1 MHLYNLF
8 ESTNEAY
15 YTTRGIDRDRYQER
29 AGLEGPFQTKSGK
42 VVYYDAKQ
50 GQYYDPDTDRYVDY
64 DDYRA
69 LDEDP
74 TEELPQSATSA
85 KIPAKSVDVYE
96 QQVDEGAREFVT
108 GALLAGLLGM
118 GVQQLGSITDAK
130 NSPLGRAMAQAAEQ
144 GDQYA
149 AKHLDKL
156 DFYFDAND
164 TGSIKVLSKKYLGRV
179 VEGVVSEA
187 EVATTQKTQRMVNL
201 MRARYPEAKTDLE
214 ALLLHFNTGQRQ
226 DREDISTLYTQN
238 DQEEQQINQLQA
250 TLDKLK
256 SRAKMGIATEAAD
269 SDRQRA
275 LDASMAELERQFG
288 PLKRAKVTA
297 PSKQQIAAKAQRA
310 GSEAEQRAT
319 KRKQY
324 ADTLIKQYNVKVEP
338 GHEGYFLK
346 GVSDGRGG
354 VEDKRA
360 GDAYGPYVYAYDAGV
375 SVGRKM
381 RSTTNEDYY
390 ETDEQRELA
399 RLGRI
404 IMDIGA
410 KRDDAVGVAMGAVG
424 MELTKYGTPQG
435 VSNIRKLEQV
445 TGQPESVIMKMMALA
460 QKVQGD
466 VARGEDVPDDE
477 EEVKE
482 IAPALG
488 AIARGASKALGFGTG
503 AGAGASA
510 IGRSADDA
518 ADAAGSF
525 LQALGKLNDD
535 IHEAPMGFTKI
546 PYPGYKGPGSD
557 FRAYDEPNQSSNW
570 VVKVD
575 GKKWKVF
582 NNKNSANKAASTI
595 RMKYNKKTEVYA
607 TMDPVSEG
615 VAEGLPQ
622 TLRKVVPGYA
632 KREIDKK
639 MDAQKFGKTDAD
651 KDANFQRYK
660 KIQDKIKEQGVA
672 EVAETDIQ
680 IGDTVQTIKM
690 GQIPGTVTGFSKKSG
705 MTKVLFKHESG
716 KTYASVPSNLRV
728 IKSVNE
734 GGFFDPDQPNP
745 GDMVKHVN
753 GAVGPV
759 KRIGTQGN
767 NTTVYFRD
775 KNGEMNFGE
784 WRKQVF
790 PVKEETALDEAKKKP
805 IPTKP
810 DKWSYAKSQAKEKFD
825 VYPSAYA
832 NAWAAKKYKEL
843 GGGWRM
849 GTKEDLEEMEQ
860 LEEIKCWPGY
870 ERVPGTTAGKPG
882 SCRKK

>member
-1 MHLYNLF
+1 MHLLDLF

-50 GQYYDPDTDRYVDY
+50 GQYYDPDSDRYIDY

-74 TEELPQSATSA
+74 TQEEPVSDTMRKQ
-85 KIPAKSVDVYE
+85 PAQQIDVYE

-108 GALLAGLLGM
+108 GALLAGLLGL
-118 GVQQLGSITDAK
+118 GVQQLGSLSDAK

-149 AKHLDKL
+149 AKHLEKL

-226 DREDISTLYTQN
+226 DRQDISTLYTQN
-238 DQEEQQINQLQA
+238 DQEEQEIDQLQA
-250 TLDKLK
+250 ALDKIK

-288 PLKRAKVTA
+288 PLKKAKYAAPSEEELRAKTSKARVQQA
-297 PSKQQIAAKAQRA
+297 ERSKQRMERAQ
-310 GSEAEQRAT
+310 QLI
-319 KRKQY
+319 RKY
-324 ADTLIKQYNVKVEP
+324 GVKIEP

-354 VEDKRA
+354 VEDRRA
-360 GDAYGPYVYAYDAGV
+360 GDAYGPYVGAYDAGV

-435 VSNIRKLEQV
+435 ASNIRKLEQV

-466 VARGEDVPDDE
+466 VARGEEVPDE
-477 EEVKE
+477 EELDEADFDANFSKRV
-482 IAPALG
+482 G
-488 AIARGASKALGFGTG
+488 ATVRGG
-503 AGAGASA
+503 AGAEYLKKKAA
-510 IGRSADDA
+510 QRQAANPDA
-518 ADAAGSF
+518 
-525 LQALGKLNDD
+525 GKGL
-535 IHEAPMGFTKI
+535 
-546 PYPGYKGPGSD
+546 GPGVLD
-557 FRAYDEPNQSSNW
+557 VAKAR
-570 VVKVD
+570 K
-575 GKKWKVF
+575 
-582 NNKNSANKAASTI
+582 KAAAKGVRPGSLRASPNT
-595 RMKYNKKTEVYA
+595 R
-607 TMDPVSEG
+607 DPER
-615 VAEGLPQ
+615 LPE
-622 TLRKVVPGYA
+622 A
-632 KREIDKK
+632 
-639 MDAQKFGKTDAD
+639 
-651 KDANFQRYK
+651 
-660 KIQDKIKEQGVA
+660 
-672 EVAETDIQ
+672 AETDIQ

-705 MTKVLFKHESG
+705 ITKVLFKHESG

-728 IKSVNE
+728 IK
-734 GGFFDPDQPNP
+734 
-745 GDMVKHVN
+745 
-753 GAVGPV
+753 
-759 KRIGTQGN
+759 
-767 NTTVYFRD
+767 
-775 KNGEMNFGE
+775 
-784 WRKQVF
+784 
-790 PVKEETALDEAKKKP
+790 TALDEAKKKP

-810 DKWSYAKSQAKEKFD
+810 DKWAYAKSQAKEKFD

-860 LEEIKCWPGY
+860 LEELKCWPGY
-870 ERVPGTTAGKPG
+870 ERVPGTTAGEPG

>member
-1 MHLYNLF
+1 MHLLDLF

-15 YTTRGIDRDRYQER
+15 YTTRGIDRDRYQQR
-29 AGLEGPFQTKSGK
+29 SGLEGPFQTKSGK

-50 GQYYDPDTDRYVDY
+50 GQYYDPDTDRYIDY

-74 TEELPQSATSA
+74 TQEEPVSDTMRKQ
-85 KIPAKSVDVYE
+85 PAKQIDVYE

-108 GALLAGLLGM
+108 GALLAGLLGL
-118 GVQQLGSITDAK
+118 GVQQLGSISDAK

-187 EVATTQKTQRMVNL
+187 EIATSQKTQRMVNL

-226 DREDISTLYTQN
+226 DRQDISTLYTQN
-238 DQEEQQINQLQA
+238 DQEEQEIDQLQA
-250 TLDKLK
+250 ALDKLK

-288 PLKRAKVTA
+288 PLKKVKYTA
-297 PSKQQIAAKAQRA
+297 PSEEELRAKTSKARVQQAERSKQRMERAQ
-310 GSEAEQRAT
+310 QLI
-319 KRKQY
+319 RKY
-324 ADTLIKQYNVKVEP
+324 GVKIEP

-354 VEDKRA
+354 VEDRRA
-360 GDAYGPYVYAYDAGV
+360 GDAYGPYVGAYDAGV

-435 VSNIRKLEQV
+435 ASNIRKLEQV

-466 VARGEDVPDDE
+466 VAQGEDVPDDE

-488 AIARGASKALGFGTG
+488 AIARGASKALGFG
-503 AGAGASA
+503 AGAVAGSV
-510 IGRSADDA
+510 GSSADDA
-518 ADAAGSF
+518 GDAAGSF
-525 LQALGKLNDD
+525 LQALGKL
-535 IHEAPMGFTKI
+535 K
-546 PYPGYKGPGSD
+546 
-557 FRAYDEPNQSSNW
+557 
-570 VVKVD
+570 
-575 GKKWKVF
+575 
-582 NNKNSANKAASTI
+582 
-595 RMKYNKKTEVYA
+595 
-607 TMDPVSEG
+607 
-615 VAEGLPQ
+615 
-622 TLRKVVPGYA
+622 
-632 KREIDKK
+632 
-639 MDAQKFGKTDAD
+639 
-651 KDANFQRYK
+651 
-660 KIQDKIKEQGVA
+660 
-672 EVAETDIQ
+672 
-680 IGDTVQTIKM
+680 
-690 GQIPGTVTGFSKKSG
+690 
-705 MTKVLFKHESG
+705 
-716 KTYASVPSNLRV
+716 
-728 IKSVNE
+728 
-734 GGFFDPDQPNP
+734 
-745 GDMVKHVN
+745 
-753 GAVGPV
+753 
-759 KRIGTQGN
+759 
-767 NTTVYFRD
+767 
-775 KNGEMNFGE
+775 
-784 WRKQVF
+784 
-790 PVKEETALDEAKKKP
+790 
-805 IPTKP
+805 
-810 DKWSYAKSQAKEKFD
+810 
-825 VYPSAYA
+825 
-832 NAWAAKKYKEL
+832 
-843 GGGWRM
+843 
-849 GTKEDLEEMEQ
+849 
-860 LEEIKCWPGY
+860 
-870 ERVPGTTAGKPG
+870 
-882 SCRKK
+882 

>member
-8 ESTNEAY
+8 ESTTEAY
-15 YTTRGIDRDRYQER
+15 TVTRGIDQDRYQQR
-29 AGLEGPFQTKSGK
+29 SGLEGPFQTKSGK

-50 GQYYDPDTDRYVDY
+50 GQYYDPDTDRYIDY

-74 TEELPQSATSA
+74 TQEEPVSDTMRKQ
-85 KIPAKSVDVYE
+85 PAQEIDVYE

-108 GALLAGLLGM
+108 GALLAGLLGL
-118 GVQQLGSITDAK
+118 GVQQLGSISDAK

-187 EVATTQKTQRMVNL
+187 EIATSQKTQRMVNL

-226 DREDISTLYTQN
+226 DRQDISTLYTQN
-238 DQEEQQINQLQA
+238 DEEEQEIDQLQA
-250 TLDKLK
+250 ALDKIK

-288 PLKRAKVTA
+288 PLKKVKYAAPSEEELRAK
-297 PSKQQIAAKAQRA
+297 AAKAQAQQAERSKQRMERA
-310 GSEAEQRAT
+310 QQLI
-319 KRKQY
+319 RKY
-324 ADTLIKQYNVKVEP
+324 GVKIEP

-354 VEDKRA
+354 VEDRRA
-360 GDAYGPYVYAYDAGV
+360 GDAYGPYVGAYDAGV

-435 VSNIRKLEQV
+435 ASNIRKLEQV

-466 VARGEDVPDDE
+466 VARGEEVPDE
-477 EEVKE
+477 EELDDVNEADFDANFSKRV
-482 IAPALG
+482 G
-488 AIARGASKALGFGTG
+488 ATVRGG
-503 AGAGASA
+503 AGAEYLKKK
-510 IGRSADDA
+510 ADQRKAANPDA
-518 ADAAGSF
+518 
-525 LQALGKLNDD
+525 GKGL
-535 IHEAPMGFTKI
+535 
-546 PYPGYKGPGSD
+546 GPGVLD
-557 FRAYDEPNQSSNW
+557 VAKAR
-570 VVKVD
+570 K
-575 GKKWKVF
+575 
-582 NNKNSANKAASTI
+582 KAAAKGVRPGSLRASPNT
-595 RMKYNKKTEVYA
+595 R
-607 TMDPVSEG
+607 DPER
-615 VAEGLPQ
+615 LPE
-622 TLRKVVPGYA
+622 A
-632 KREIDKK
+632 
-639 MDAQKFGKTDAD
+639 
-651 KDANFQRYK
+651 
-660 KIQDKIKEQGVA
+660 
-672 EVAETDIQ
+672 AETDIQ

-705 MTKVLFKHESG
+705 ITKVLFKHESG

-728 IKSVNE
+728 ISSKKTEGSNSLNEFDLYGAYEDYVRMPDGSYLKIKYRSTGQPDTQYSTQSFIGKPEPVDPATVQRLQLDKRVPGYHGLDQKPADLGGASGFGHEYGSKNPFASRDIGVTDYENTQPAIKKALTQYLAQDVN
-734 GGFFDPDQPNP
+734 
-745 GDMVKHVN
+745 
-753 GAVGPV
+753 
-759 KRIGTQGN
+759 
-767 NTTVYFRD
+767 
-775 KNGEMNFGE
+775 
-784 WRKQVF
+784 
-790 PVKEETALDEAKKKP
+790 EAKKKP

-810 DKWSYAKSQAKEKFD
+810 DKWAYAKSQAKEKFD

-860 LEEIKCWPGY
+860 LEELKCWPGY
-870 ERVPGTTAGKPG
+870 ERVPGTTAGEPG

>member
-1 MHLYNLF
+1 MHLLDLF
-8 ESTNEAY
+8 ESTMEG
-15 YTTRGIDRDRYQER
+15 YTVTRGIDKDRYQER

-50 GQYYDPDTDRYVDY
+50 GQYYDPDTDRYIDY

-74 TEELPQSATSA
+74 TQEEPVSDTMRKQ
-85 KIPAKSVDVYE
+85 PAQQIDVYE

-108 GALLAGLLGM
+108 GALLAGLLGL
-118 GVQQLGSITDAK
+118 GVQQLGSISDAK

-149 AKHLDKL
+149 AKHLEKL

-226 DREDISTLYTQN
+226 DRQDISTLYTQN
-238 DQEEQQINQLQA
+238 DQEEQEIDQLQA
-250 TLDKLK
+250 ALDKLK

-275 LDASMAELERQFG
+275 LDASMAELEKQFG
-288 PLKRAKVTA
+288 PLKKVKYAAPSEEELRAKATKA
-297 PSKQQIAAKAQRA
+297 RAQQAERSKQRMERAQ
-310 GSEAEQRAT
+310 QLI
-319 KRKQY
+319 RKY
-324 ADTLIKQYNVKVEP
+324 GVKIEP

-354 VEDKRA
+354 VEDRRA
-360 GDAYGPYVYAYDAGV
+360 GDAYGPYVGAYDAGV

-460 QKVQGD
+460 QKVKGD
-466 VARGEDVPDDE
+466 VAVGDETAGNDED
-477 EEVKE
+477 EVKE
-482 IAPALG
+482 AL
-488 AIARGASKALGFGTG
+488 RKV
-503 AGAGASA
+503 
-510 IGRSADDA
+510 
-518 ADAAGSF
+518 
-525 LQALGKLNDD
+525 
-535 IHEAPMGFTKI
+535 
-546 PYPGYKGPGSD
+546 PYAGYKGPGSD
-557 FRAYDEPNQSSNW
+557 FRAYDEPDQRSNW
-570 VVKVD
+570 VVKVG

-582 NNKNSANKAASTI
+582 ANEKTARKAAYTVQQ
-595 RMKYNKKTEVYA
+595 KYSKETEVYA

-615 VAEGLPQ
+615 AAKDFDDNFSKYIGYTLGGGEPAKMLQKQVAQRQADNPDAGTGLGPSVLNIPKAREKAAKRGIKAPGNLRASPNTRDPKRLPEGWAESPMVSASIPNNTSDTAARLQRLAKENGVEYARQGRTVTLTGPRMNVRNIFFKMAYAPGNHPEMVPVTEGL
-622 TLRKVVPGYA
+622 
-632 KREIDKK
+632 DH
-639 MDAQKFGKTDAD
+639 
-651 KDANFQRYK
+651 
-660 KIQDKIKEQGVA
+660 
-672 EVAETDIQ
+672 DIR
-680 IGDTVQTIKM
+680 IGDTVETKKM
-690 GQIPGTVTGFSKKSG
+690 GQMQGVVTGFSTKTGDTRVMFKHKSG
-705 MTKVLFKHESG
+705 KV
-716 KTYASVPSNLRV
+716 YATPASNLKV
-728 IKSVNE
+728 I
-734 GGFFDPDQPNP
+734 DT
-745 GDMVKHVN
+745 VK
-753 GAVGPV
+753 
-759 KRIGTQGN
+759 KTESLDD
-767 NTTVYFRD
+767 TV
-775 KNGEMNFGE
+775 
-784 WRKQVF
+784 V
-790 PVKEETALDEAKKKP
+790 EAKKKP
-805 IPTKP
+805 VPTNP
-810 DKWSYAKSQAKEKFD
+810 ELWSRAKAAAKQKYD

-832 NAWAAKKYKEL
+832 NAFASKWYKEK

-849 GTKEDLEEMEQ
+849 GN
-860 LEEIKCWPGY
+860 P
-870 ERVPGTTAGKPG
+870 
-882 SCRKK
+882 KK